1 MNHLSKTQFINL
13 INNYYPTMN
22 FYELIRLYF
31 KIIDNIQTNYIPKK
45 NNKDVFNR
53 LYSQRPLPNKQCCT
67 KHCTL
72 KNIQKILKYK
82 MNKTKYEKK
91 KYIYADLFYNH
102 IVKEM
107 KKIILSN
114 MIFNINDYSQKYK
127 FIKYIKNKKYKW
139 GELGKYIIFNRNGKL
154 LKIDPRIYIIPP
166 ET

>member
-1 MNHLSKTQFINL
+1 MKRNRRKN
-13 INNYYPTMN
+13 
-22 FYELIRLYF
+22 
-31 KIIDNIQTNYIPKK
+31 KK
-45 NNKDVFNR
+45 NK
-53 LYSQRPLPNKQCCT
+53 K
-67 KHCTL
+67 K
-72 KNIQKILKYK
+72 KK
-82 MNKTKYEKK
+82 KK